1 MRKLLSFLICALL
14 SISFASIFST
24 TAAIAHSGVV
34 SSNPAAG
41 EVLTELPDEISV
53 TFSEELLVLE
63 GKAVNTLTLTAQD
76 ATQVPLTDI
85 SVEGNFLR
93 ASVPAGDFPAGLY
106 EMNYRVISAD
116 GHEISDVI
124 AFSLNTAISLD
135 TSMAS
140 PASSAS
146 PEVVKSESQPF
157 ALPVPIVLAIVLLI
171 VAGGFYLLARRRRA
185 N

>member
-1 MRKLLSFLICALL
+1 MRKLLSVLCFALL
-14 SISFASIFST
+14 SISFVSIFST
-24 TAAIAHSGVV
+24 TAAMAHSGVV

-53 TFSEELLVLE
+53 TFSEELLVIE

-76 ATQVPLTDI
+76 ATQVPLTEI
-85 SVEGNFLR
+85 RVEGNLLH

-106 EMNYRVISAD
+106 ELKYRVISAD
-116 GHEISDVI
+116 GHEVSDEI
-124 AFSLNTAISLD
+124 TFSLD
-135 TSMAS
+135 TPIPVDTSKAS
-140 PASSAS
+140 PATSAS

-157 ALPVPIVLAIVLLI
+157 ALPVPIVLAIALLI

>member
-1 MRKLLSFLICALL
+1 MRKLLSVLCFALL
-14 SISFASIFST
+14 SISFVSIFST
-24 TAAIAHSGVV
+24 TAAMAHSGVV

-53 TFSEELLVLE
+53 TFSEELLVIE

-76 ATQVPLTDI
+76 ATQVPLTEI
-85 SVEGNFLR
+85 RVEGNLLR

-106 EMNYRVISAD
+106 ELKYRVISAD
-116 GHEISDVI
+116 GHEVSDVI
-124 AFSLNTAISLD
+124 TFSLATAV
-135 TSMAS
+135 AS
-140 PASSAS
+140 PATSAS

-157 ALPVPIVLAIVLLI
+157 ALPVPIVLAIALLI

>member
-1 MRKLLSFLICALL
+1 MRKLLSVLCFALL
-14 SISFASIFST
+14 SISFVSIFST
-24 TAAIAHSGVV
+24 TAAMAHSGVV

-53 TFSEELLVLE
+53 TFSEELLVIE

-76 ATQVPLTDI
+76 ATQVPLTEI
-85 SVEGNFLR
+85 RVEGNLLH

-106 EMNYRVISAD
+106 ELKYRVISAD
-116 GHEISDVI
+116 GHEVSDVI
-124 AFSLNTAISLD
+124 TFSLATAV
-135 TSMAS
+135 AS
-140 PASSAS
+140 PATSAS

-157 ALPVPIVLAIVLLI
+157 ALPVPIVLAIALLI

>member
-1 MRKLLSFLICALL
+1 MRKLLSFLLFALL
-14 SISFASIFST
+14 LIFCAT
-24 TAAIAHSGVV
+24 TFFPAAVAHSGVV

-41 EVLTELPDEISV
+41 EVLTELPRKISV
-53 TFSEELLVLE
+53 TFSEDLLVIE

-76 ATQVPLTDI
+76 ATQVPLTEI
-85 SVEGNFLR
+85 RVEGNLLR

-116 GHEISDVI
+116 GHEVSDEI
-124 AFSLNTAISLD
+124 TFSLATAISLD
-135 TSMAS
+135 NSMAS
-140 PASSAS
+140 PATSAS

-157 ALPVPIVLAIVLLI
+157 ALPLPIVLAIALLI
-171 VAGGFYLLARRRRA
+171 VAGCFYLLARRRRS

>member
-1 MRKLLSFLICALL
+1 MRKLLSVLCFALL
-14 SISFASIFST
+14 SISFVSIFST
-24 TAAIAHSGVV
+24 TAAMAHSGVV

-53 TFSEELLVLE
+53 TFSEELLVIE

-76 ATQVPLTDI
+76 ATQVPLTEI
-85 SVEGNFLR
+85 RVEGNLFR

-106 EMNYRVISAD
+106 ELKYRVISAD
-116 GHEISDVI
+116 GHEVSDVI
-124 AFSLNTAISLD
+124 TFSLATAV
-135 TSMAS
+135 AS
-140 PASSAS
+140 PATSAS

-157 ALPVPIVLAIVLLI
+157 ALPVPIVLAIALLI